1 MKKSFIT
8 LFFLLFALCVD
19 AQNVGLNNAEIG
31 KLKQLIAQDA
41 EVNAFYKNYE
51 AIADASLNVNPNP
64 IDTIASEGKLQGD
77 PKKTAT
83 AFALKDMPK
92 IYGSALVYK
101 VDGDKEYLK
110 NAVQYLLAWAKLN
123 RSKGDPI
130 DDTNLDYAIEAY
142 DMLKANINATNNE
155 VIVNWFKQVAA
166 AEIKTWKPDKAT
178 GYNNWNSHR
187 LKVVGEIAY
196 AINDAELQKFTIDGL
211 KKQIGVNLYAD
222 GSGVDFKLRDA
233 LHYHA
238 YDLEPLLKLAIVL
251 KRATGVDYYS
261 YVSDKQS
268 SIKKS
273 VEWFV
278 PFVTGEKTHGE
289 FVNSTVAFDKKR
301 AMNGQAE
308 YKAGTLFKPA
318 AGLKTLALASY
329 FDPQYIDVIKKAKAN
344 GSNYPDWQLVLNKV
358 ML

>member
-1 MKKSFIT
+1 MKKIALALVFILST
-8 LFFLLFALCVD
+8 LCVS
-19 AQNVGLNNAEIG
+19 AQYVGLNPAELT
-31 KLKQLIAQDA
+31 KLKQLIDA
-41 EVNAFYKNYE
+41 DAGVKSFYKNYE
-51 AIADASLNVNPNP
+51 GIADASLNVNPNP
-64 IDTIASEGKLQGD
+64 IDTILSEGKLEGD

-83 AFALKDMPK
+83 AFALKDMSK

-101 VDGDKEYLK
+101 LYGDKEYLK

-123 RSKGDPI
+123 KSKGDPI
-130 DDTNLDYAIEAY
+130 DDTNLDAAIEAY
-142 DMLKANINATNNE
+142 DMLKGNMNTANNE
-155 VIVNWFKQVAA
+155 AIVTWFKQVAA
-166 AEIKTWKPDKAT
+166 AEIKTWKPEKAT
-178 GYNNWNSHR
+178 GYNNWHSHR
-187 LKVVGEIAY
+187 LKVIGEIAY
-196 AINDAELQKFTIDGL
+196 AINDVDLQKFTIDGL
-211 KKQIGVNLYAD
+211 RKQIEVNLYAD

-278 PFVTGEKTHGE
+278 PYISGEKTHGE

-308 YKAGTLFKPA
+308 YKAGTLFKPTN
-318 AGLKTLALASY
+318 GLKTLGLASY
-329 FDPQYIDVIKKAKAN
+329 FDPQYLAVIKKVKATDK
-344 GSNYPDWQLVLNKV
+344 NYPDWQAVLNKV